1 MKKLLFILGFLM
13 VLSNCKNA
21 TVEKPYNLIDE
32 DKMVDILFD
41 ISVLEAIKVTN
52 PKSLE
57 TRKINTNRYIFQKY
71 KIDSLQFVK
80 SDLYYSSDPDNYGEI
95 YKKVIEKIDNIR
107 KLDSIKNAKTIQ
119 KQSVN

>member
-1 MKKLLFILGFLM
+1 M
-13 VLSNCKNA
+13 VLSSCQNA
-21 TVEKPYNLIDE
+21 IVEKPHNLIDE

-119 KQSVN
+119 KQSIN

>member
-1 MKKLLFILGFLM
+1 M

>member
-1 MKKLLFILGFLM
+1 MRGLLLFLSFFIILT
-13 VLSNCKNA
+13 SCKNT
-21 TVEKPYNLIDE
+21 TVEKPDNLIEE
-32 DKMVDILFD
+32 DKMINILYD
-41 ISVLEAIKVTN
+41 VSVLEAIKVTN